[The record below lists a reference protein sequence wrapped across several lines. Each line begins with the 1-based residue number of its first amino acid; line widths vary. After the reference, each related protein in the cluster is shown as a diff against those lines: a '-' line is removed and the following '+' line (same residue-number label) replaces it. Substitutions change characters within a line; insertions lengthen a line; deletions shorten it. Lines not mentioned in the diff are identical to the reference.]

1 MEMLRRRRGGDS
13 WPTAQVHSWDRRSPL
28 IQVHFSCQRW
38 VLMELELSSHRWQKS
53 LGSRVYPLPGLS
65 GISLLLVGL
74 ISSRFIE
81 SCQIRPST
89 NNKKLIPEKPGSQVN
104 LILGL
109 WRLLSVK
116 SRNLWSRILQI
127 TVYNQEW
134 LTIDCQGTNL
144 PRSIQSFMDISTLS
158 PRRFRPASAVGLRRK
173 CLKGLNGFFL
183 EEICSPALRAGQ
195 SVVSKGLQAY

>member
-1 MEMLRRRRGGDS
+1 
-13 WPTAQVHSWDRRSPL
+13 
-28 IQVHFSCQRW
+28 
-38 VLMELELSSHRWQKS
+38 MELELSSHRWQKS

-195 SVVSKGLQAY
+195 SVGDPALAIHW